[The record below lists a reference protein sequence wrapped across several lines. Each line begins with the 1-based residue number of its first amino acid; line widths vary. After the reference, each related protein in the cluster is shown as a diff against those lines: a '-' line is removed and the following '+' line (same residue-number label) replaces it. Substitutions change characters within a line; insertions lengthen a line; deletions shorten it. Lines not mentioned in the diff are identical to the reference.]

1 MKPLQELMT
10 EDEFVLH
17 GMRIVKLF
25 HPIQPSDEEFLAVR
39 LADDAPGDMFIQMM
53 QSADEMLESA
63 NEMLALWHAKPEGNA

>member
-1 MKPLQELMT
+1 MKPLKELMT
-10 EDEFVLH
+10 EDEFFSH
-17 GMRIVKLF
+17 FTRSIKLF
-25 HPIQPSDEEFLAVR
+25 HLIQPSDEEFLAVR

>member
-10 EDEFVLH
+10 EDEFVNH
-17 GMRIVKLF
+17 FTRSIKLF
-25 HPIQPSDEEFLAVR
+25 RLSQPSDEEFLAVR

>member
-1 MKPLQELMT
+1 MT
-10 EDEFVLH
+10 EEEFVRH
-17 GMRIVKLF
+17 AMRTMRLF
-25 HPIQPSDEEFLAVR
+25 QRNQPSDEEFLAVR